1 MNETSK
7 TLLLLTDQELRFLSG
22 KGIDIGCGPDPVR
35 PDVRRFDV
43 EDGDANRITA
53 FVDEVGSF
61 DYVFSSHCLEH
72 MSDADGAIREW
83 WKLVKPG
90 GVMIV
95 IVPDEDLYEQGYWP
109 SLFNPDHKF
118 TFTISKQGSW
128 SPRSRSLVELVR
140 GLPAAE
146 PISIRLQDNAYER
159 SYLAPG
165 AWPRLLA
172 RAAVR
177 VRNVLV
183 RRIPLLRAPLLGAF
197 LALRLPVDQTEGGAT
212 AQNIIIVA
220 KQQS

>member
-7 TLLLLTDQELRFLSG
+7 TLQLLTGQELRFLSG

-53 FVDEVGSF
+53 FVDEVASF

-72 MSDADGAIREW
+72 MSDADGAIQEW

-90 GVMIV
+90 GVLIV

-109 SLFNPDHKF
+109 SLFNPDHNF
-118 TFTISKQGSW
+118 TFALAKQGSW
-128 SPRSRSLVELVR
+128 SPVSRNCVELAR
-140 GLPAAE
+140 GLPGAE

-165 AWPRLLA
+165 VWPRLVA
-172 RAAVR
+172 RIAVR
-177 VRNVLV
+177 VRNLIV
-183 RRIPLLRAPLLGAF
+183 RRIPILRGSMRGLF

-220 KQQS
+220 KQQR